1 MPHAMPVRAV
11 IVDDEPAVGEFL
23 EQLLVEQHP
32 EIAVVGVYT
41 NPAEALEAITAEP
54 PELLFL
60 DVRMPRLSGF
70 DLLDALGDRVPP
82 AVVFV
87 TAFDQHAV
95 AAFDASATDYL
106 LKPVDEERLARA
118 VARARTR
125 VAHARSAGDAEA
137 AAVADS
143 VDALRQVLSQ
153 LDRYTRHFAVRVGHR
168 IALVRAEDISW
179 FGADGKYVH
188 LYVDNVVHVVR
199 HTTHGLEARLD
210 PRRFLRVNRSSIVN
224 VDHVKHIER
233 WSHGDYVL
241 VMRTGHKVVTTRGY
255 RAAVQRLVGGE

>member
-1 MPHAMPVRAV
+1 MPVRTV

-32 EIAVVGVYT
+32 EVAIIGVYAD
-41 NPAEALEAITAEP
+41 PAEAVEAITAEP
-54 PELLFL
+54 PDLLFV

-87 TAFDQHAV
+87 TAFDQHAI

-118 VARARTR
+118 VARATTR
-125 VAHARSAGDAEA
+125 VAQARSAAEGA
-137 AAVADS
+137 RASSVADP
-143 VDALRQVLSQ
+143 VDALRHVLSQ

-168 IALVRAEDISW
+168 IALVRVEDISW
-179 FGADGKYVH
+179 FGADGKYVR
-188 LYVDNVVHVVR
+188 LYVDNVVHLVR
-199 HTTHGLEARLD
+199 HTMHGLEARLD

-241 VMRTGHKVVTTRGY
+241 VMRTGHSVVTTRGY
-255 RAAVQRLVGGE
+255 RAAVQRLLHGA